1 MVNQVNK
8 PITVEPTLRPKII
21 GWGQSQ
27 AKLIDEMRKL
37 GKKHT
42 DFMSPKNVESTC
54 TQEYYDDTKL
64 VIAEML
70 GKKELFLE
78 PAKGNT
84 ARTELVKQIGSKLG
98 DLMKLLRPKAD
109 KADPKSDLE
118 LFMQDLNKAQK
129 RLMDN
134 EDMFSNHNDI
144 VLAFESLFD
153 KIGD

>member
-42 DFMSPKNVESTC
+42 DFMSPKNAESTC

-98 DLMKLLRPKAD
+98 DL
-109 KADPKSDLE
+109 
-118 LFMQDLNKAQK
+118 KAQK

-134 EDMFSNHNDI
+134 EEMFNNHSDI
-144 VLAFESLFD
+144 VIAFENLFN